1 LKRELAYNIRGAG
14 KLIEDGAPEVWEI
27 LEEVIDDSEL
37 SFMLKPTDTA
47 KLERDL
53 EKELS

>member
-1 LKRELAYNIRGAG
+1 MVILLKKQGI
-14 KLIEDGAPEVWEI
+14 
-27 LEEVIDDSEL
+27 VINDSEL